1 MFFVEERL
9 YIREYYAEPLYASE
23 NNNLIYIIV
32 LFIDYCIKCH
42 CVRIKY
48 NNPHITKC
56 ICNAEFFSNYM
67 IYFRFE

>member
-42 CVRIKY
+42 CVRIK
-48 NNPHITKC
+48 
-56 ICNAEFFSNYM
+56 
-67 IYFRFE
+67 